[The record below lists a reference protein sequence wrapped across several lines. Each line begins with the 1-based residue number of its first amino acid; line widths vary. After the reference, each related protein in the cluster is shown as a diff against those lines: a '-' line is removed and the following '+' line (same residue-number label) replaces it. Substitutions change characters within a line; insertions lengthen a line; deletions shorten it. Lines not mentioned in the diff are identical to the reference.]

1 MATMLTEQPATQQVS
16 DELRAKVTAARAAAR
31 VLAGL
36 PTAVKNEAIRR
47 AAAALRE
54 HQGEILAANAQDI
67 EQARHGGSSAP
78 LDRLILNPARIEGII
93 ADMLNV
99 AALPDP
105 VGEVI
110 EMRTV
115 PSGLQVGRVRVP
127 LGVIGVIYEARPNVT
142 VDIST
147 LCLKAGNAAVLR
159 GSKDALRSNI
169 ALVRVLREAIAA
181 AGVPAEALQL
191 IESPDRS
198 VVGEMLRLRGGLDVI
213 IPRGGAELIRYV
225 AENAT
230 VPVIETGAGVCHTFL
245 ERTADL
251 AKAIEVI
258 YNAKVRRPTI
268 CNALDTLLVDRAIAK
283 QALPLVHARMVAAG
297 VEMHCCPES
306 YRILSGQPNVRPA
319 TDEDWGKEYLSLTMA
334 VRVVDGLDEA
344 LAHIARYGSGHSE
357 AILTNDYRVARRFLQ
372 EVDAAAV
379 YVNASTQFTDG
390 AQFGLGAEVG
400 ISTQKLHARGPMG
413 LEAITTYKWIILG
426 DGHVRP

>member
-1 MATMLTEQPATQQVS
+1 MATTLTTQPTAPQVS
-16 DELRAKVTAARAAAR
+16 AELRTKVAAARAAAKA
-31 VLAGL
+31 LARL

-54 HQGEILAANAQDI
+54 HQEEILAANAQDV
-67 EQARHGGSSAP
+67 EQARQGGSAAP
-78 LDRLILNPARIEGII
+78 LDRLILNPSRIEGII
-93 ADMLNV
+93 TDMLNV

-147 LCLKAGNAAVLR
+147 LCLKAGNAVVLR

-181 AGVPAEALQL
+181 AGVPADALQL

-198 VVGEMLRLRGGLDVI
+198 VVGEMLRLRGWLDVI

-268 CNALDTLLVDRAIAK
+268 CNALDTLLVDRAIAA
-283 QALPLVHARMVAAG
+283 QALPLVYARMAAAG

-334 VRVVDGLDEA
+334 VKVVDGLDEA
-344 LAHIARYGSGHSE
+344 LAHIAQYGSGHSE
-357 AILTNDYRVARRFLQ
+357 AILTNDYRAAQRFLQ

-413 LEAITTYKWIILG
+413 LHAITTYKWIILG